1 MSVDHKYTASVAYIA
16 VAGQKFGGGGGGQLG
31 RASEI

>member
-1 MSVDHKYTASVAYIA
+1 MSVGHKYTASVAYIA
-16 VAGQKFGGGGGGQLG
+16 VAGQKFGGGGQLG